1 MGSAGSAYQA
11 IGTAFWREERIG
23 GIMHSGKKTAVVA
36 AGPVGNSQPSAKLV
50 LQDTIYYQ
58 IDKHGDFV
66 QEKN

>member
-1 MGSAGSAYQA
+1 
-11 IGTAFWREERIG
+11 
-23 GIMHSGKKTAVVA
+23 MHSGKKTTVVA